1 MENKLLT
8 KLSLPIDL
16 YTCIFSFSLGFF
28 SDFMIFF
35 HRQIYQQKEQIPPTL
50 KKLPTSKLI

>member
-16 YTCIFSFSLGFF
+16 YTCIFSFFLGFF

-35 HRQIYQQKEQIPPTL
+35 HRQIYQ
-50 KKLPTSKLI
+50 